1 MKRYTAEIADFI
13 ERNVSGRSI
22 ADLVIL
28 INEAFKTDY
37 THGQIRAYMHN
48 HGLRNGMPTGS
59 LPGKP
64 SKVYPPHVQAFIG
77 EHYIG
82 AGPCKMAEMLNT
94 EFGTAFSTGQ
104 INAYYKNHKLNSGL
118 TGRFQKGCVS
128 HNKGK
133 KGYCA
138 PGCEKGWFQKG
149 HDNGKTKPVGSE
161 RIDCKDGYV
170 LIKTADSKAYRPKH
184 KVIWEAAYG
193 PVPPGHIITFIDGD
207 KLNVALSNLRLITMA
222 ENAIMNKFSIR
233 GSTAEELDT
242 ALLVVKAT
250 RIAHRRTKERKK
262 RDRAN

>member
-1 MKRYTAEIADFI
+1 VKRYPAEIADFI

-48 HGLRNGMPTGS
+48 HGLKNGMPTGYRA
-59 LPGKP
+59 GQV
-64 SKVYPPHVQAFIG
+64 SKIYPPHIQEFIRENAPG
-77 EHYIG
+77 N
-82 AGPCKMAEMLNT
+82 GPKLMTTLLNNA
-94 EFGTAFSTGQ
+94 FGTSYTTGQ
-104 INAYYKNHKLNSGL
+104 IDAYYNNHKVSSGL
-118 TGRFQKGCVS
+118 TGRFEKGCVS

-207 KLNVALSNLRLITMA
+207 KLNVDLSNLRLITMA